1 MSALIYLHGY
11 LSSPTSH
18 KARLIADYLQRH
30 HPGLR
35 LRVPSLPEEPE
46 LALAAA
52 TAAVEQALVDA
63 AGAPVGLVGS
73 SLGGFYATVLSE
85 RFGLRAVLINPS
97 VLPHV
102 RFGHYAGQPQVNPHT
117 GREFAIT
124 ANDVAA
130 LEYEVPERIHPQR
143 YWLLAQ
149 KGDELLDYREAVD
162 YYAGARQTVEEGG
175 DHQFQGFERHLPAV
189 VEFLQLIE

>member
-11 LSSPTSH
+11 LSTPNSH
-18 KARLIADYLQRH
+18 KARQTADYLQRH
-30 HPGLR
+30 HPRIR
-35 LRVPSLPEEPE
+35 LLVPALPEEPE
-46 LALAAA
+46 QALAAA
-52 TAAVEQALVDA
+52 TATVEQALVDA
-63 AGAPVGLVGS
+63 AGAPVGLAGS

-97 VLPHV
+97 VRPHL
-102 RFGHYAGQPQVNPHT
+102 RFGHYAGQPQLNPHT

-124 ANDVAA
+124 ENDVAA
-130 LEYEVPERIHPQR
+130 LAYEVPEKIHPHR

-149 KGDELLDYREAVD
+149 KDDELLDYREAVD

-175 DHQFQGFERHLPAV
+175 DHQFQGFERHLPGL
-189 VEFLQLIE
+189 VEFLNLGR

>member
-11 LSSPTSH
+11 LSSPKSH
-18 KARLIADYLQRH
+18 KALLLADYLQRH
-30 HPGLR
+30 RTDLR
-35 LRVPSLPEEPE
+35 LLVPSLPEEPE
-46 LALAAA
+46 QALAAA
-52 TAAVEQALVDA
+52 TATVEQALVDA

-85 RFGLRAVLINPS
+85 RFGLRTVLINPS
-97 VLPHV
+97 VLPHI

-124 ANDVAA
+124 ASDVAA
-130 LEYEVPERIHPQR
+130 LEYEVPEKIHAHR

-162 YYAGARQTVEEGG
+162 YYAGAQQTLEEGG
-175 DHQFQGFERHLPAV
+175 DHQFQGFERHLPRV
-189 VEFLQLIE
+189 VEFLQK